1 MNIRKLAFLSL
12 GLLVAGFSTNS
23 YAERYT
29 GSFNI
34 GKEAEQSQKVELDQ
48 GETVVQTVSSLDN
61 EMIGHIDWENNIVY
75 AVGDGV
81 PPAKAVNPAQARVR
95 AKRAAIDEAYARLLE
110 ALKEVRVDAEST
122 TRNFVNE
129 NRTVRT
135 RVSGLVKNA
144 EIVEM
149 RQHDDGSYQIK
160 MRMPITGPNGIAAVL
175 LPQQLVNIQKSKVI
189 STTVREEAAP
199 ATTQSKPAAAKQAK
213 SSNFTGVIIDATG
226 LNASPAT
233 FPRILSQSGKVL
245 YDLTKVDPNQATNKM
260 CEYRK
265 SVKQAK
271 KLKRIGGK
279 PLIIKAAK
287 TNGDSRV
294 DIVLSDQHAEELL
307 GADAGNNFLYNAKV
321 AIVLD

>member
-1 MNIRKLAFLSL
+1 MNFKKIIYISFGTIMMALSQ
-12 GLLVAGFSTNS
+12 NS
-23 YAERYT
+23 FAEKYQGNFT
-29 GSFNI
+29 FEKNP
-34 GKEAEQSQKVELDQ
+34 EESQKVTLDQ

-61 EMIGHIDWENNIVY
+61 EMIGHIDWENNVVY

-110 ALKEVRVDAEST
+110 AIKEVRVDAEST

-135 RVSGLVKNA
+135 RVSGMIKNA

-160 MRMPITGPNGIAAVL
+160 VRMPMAGPNGLAAVL

-189 STTVREEAAP
+189 STTVRGDAAP
-199 ATTQSKPAAAKQAK
+199 ATIQNKPDAAK
-213 SSNFTGVIIDATG
+213 SSTSSKFTGVIIDATG

-233 FPRILSQSGKVL
+233 FPRILNQSGKVL

-271 KLKRIGGK
+271 KLSRIGSK
-279 PLIIKAAK
+279 PLILKAAGTK
-287 TNGDSRV
+287 GNNRV
-294 DIVLSDQHAEELL
+294 DIVISDQHAEELL
-307 GADAGNNFLYNAKV
+307 GADAGTNFLYNAKV